1 MKQKVITILIIF
13 SIFLCGC
20 NSESAQTKLSENITS
35 KTANDTIVY
44 ITKTGE
50 CYHLSD
56 CSCLGKSKIP
66 KTLYDASQ
74 NYRPCQ
80 LCFPP
85 IID

>member
-1 MKQKVITILIIF
+1 MKQKAIVILTVFL
-13 SIFLCGC
+13 IFLCGC
-20 NSESAQTKLSENITS
+20 NSEPKESETVTS